1 MLWYLSTRASDLAS
15 NNMRSARFS
24 ALIRSGLR
32 LGLCQFLG
40 ACILSPLPDTRTPVD
55 YAREAEARCKNF
67 SDGAA
72 AQLYAP
78 EAVES
83 VEPAYSYVA
92 NGNDRRPNLR
102 GAAIHLRPLAGLSP
116 ELLTRSLECHQA
128 SVTLGRA
135 PATAD
140 DPYILPGRWLDLRAA
155 SEGDGFVAFARID
168 SIADARVVLDRALR
182 FVAAR
187 PAQ

>member
-1 MLWYLSTRASDLAS
+1 MRSTRFSTLILA
-15 NNMRSARFS
+15 
-24 ALIRSGLR
+24 GLGQC
-32 LGLCQFLG
+32 LV
-40 ACILSPLPDTRTPVD
+40 ACILSPLPETRTPVD
-55 YAREAEARCKNF
+55 YAREVEVHCKNF

-72 AQLYAP
+72 AQLYVP

-102 GAAIHLRPLAGLSP
+102 GAAIHLRPLPGLSA
-116 ELLTRSLECHQA
+116 ELMTRSLECHQA

-140 DPYILPGRWLDLRAA
+140 DPYVLPGRWLDLRAT

-168 SIADARVVLDRALR
+168 SIADARAVLDRALR

-187 PAQ
+187 PAK